1 MRQLLIAA
9 TLLLGTCAALAQC
22 KPNDVKEITEIR
34 ETWVK
39 EWNAKH
45 IENVAKLYAM
55 EAFYLPSDGTRV
67 TGQSEIQA
75 AFEKL
80 SDSTVAVRSTS
91 LSCAGDVAYD
101 TGSYTQDLP
110 SSTLTGGATGS
121 GSKRVEGSYLVVLRQ
136 TKGKWLIFA
145 HASTAK
151 P

>member
-1 MRQLLIAA
+1 MKTMLISA
-9 TLLLGTCAALAQC
+9 TLLLMTCAAVAQC
-22 KPNDVKEITEIR
+22 KPGDVKDVTETR
-34 ETWVK
+34 DTWVK

-67 TGQSEIQA
+67 TGQSEIRA

-91 LSCAGDVAYD
+91 LSCVGDVAYD

-110 SSTLTGGATGS
+110 SETLTGGATGS
-121 GSKRVEGSYLVVLRQ
+121 GSKRIEGSYLVVLKHQ
-136 TKGKWLIFA
+136 QGKWLIVA